1 MLHFQEVNA
10 QSHSSEDELLIG
22 RLQRQLMSMK
32 ASYRAFVKKYQFTR
46 ENIRKRE
53 LAMRILESRLDER
66 FALVGVPNR

>member
-1 MLHFQEVNA
+1 MNA
-10 QSHSSEDELLIG
+10 QSYSSEDELLIG